1 MLPAMVMIS
10 IGDMPSMA
18 LSDLI
23 STVSSLAWT
32 PWRTVKAWNSNESGK
47 ERWYNNDSNVLLYVL
62 FLQIGAR
69 SPLGSQEQKHSQN
82 KLAWACA
89 CARTHP
95 HTHTHSCM
103 RTHTHSHACM
113 PACVCT
119 HTHMNAC
126 THTRAH
132 THTQSNYGNVN
143 FTQRTVV

>member
-32 PWRTVKAWNSNESGK
+32 PWRTVKAWNRNERGK
-47 ERWYNNDSNVLLYVL
+47 ERWYNNDSNALLYVP

-69 SPLGSQEQKHSQN
+69 SPLESQEQKHSQN

-89 CARTHP
+89 CARTHT

-103 RTHTHSHACM
+103 RTHTHTESCTHACM
-113 PACVCT
+113 RVHT
-119 HTHMNAC
+119 HTHECKHA
-126 THTRAH
+126 HTR